1 MAHRLKLLLNRP
13 STFNHLVI
21 RKRGFLAKIDCN
33 LLVVSE
39 GKHMIRDRRYM
50 ETLQMVAGAFK
61 VRPTSDRMGAPSGAP
76 LV

>member
-21 RKRGFLAKIDCN
+21 RIRGFLAKIDCN
-33 LLVVSE
+33 LLFVSE

-50 ETLQMVAGAFK
+50 ETLPLVAGAFQ

-76 LV
+76 LD

>member
-33 LLVVSE
+33 LLVVSD
-39 GKHMIRDRRYM
+39 GNRMIRYCRYT
-50 ETLQMVAGAFK
+50 ETWPMVTGALK